1 MDRSTYNFLP
11 KEAVLA
17 TMHGKEQALGET
29 FASIGVTLCVPKA
42 FDSDR
47 FGTFS
52 GEIERQ
58 GSMQDAARAKLTAAM
73 ATTGM
78 SVGLVSEGAYGAH
91 PVIPF
96 AAAGTEL
103 LIWRDDENNY
113 EVVEHWF
120 DANPAYDHAQAKNL
134 QEARQFLDR
143 ISFPDTAVIV
153 APASNREAPCGKGL
167 RSMRDVE
174 HAVKT
179 AIDTC
184 IHSMCFLQTDMRAHM
199 NPRRMETIRQLGK
212 KMADRLVCRCHA
224 CGTPGWGLLR
234 KDTGLPCKWCGG
246 PSLLV
251 SHEVHG
257 CVACD
262 AINMEPRSD
271 GHTYADP
278 AHCPRC
284 NP

>member
-1 MDRSTYNFLP
+1 MGLSTYNFLP

-17 TMHGKEQALGET
+17 TMHGKEQALGEA
-29 FASIGVTLCVPKA
+29 FASIGVKLSVPTN
-42 FDSDR
+42 FNSDR

-52 GEIERQ
+52 GETERP
-58 GSMQDAARAKLTAAM
+58 GSMQEAARAKLTAAM
-73 ATTGM
+73 SATGM

-91 PVIPF
+91 PIIPF

-103 LIWRDDENNY
+103 LIWRDDANNY

-120 DANPAYDHAQAKNL
+120 DANPVYDHAQAKEL
-134 QEARQFLDR
+134 QDVRQFLDR
-143 ISFPDTAVIV
+143 ISFPNTAVIV
-153 APASNREAPCGKGL
+153 APSSNREAPCGKGL
-167 RSMRDVE
+167 RTIRDVE
-174 HAVKT
+174 QAFEA

-184 IHSMCFLQTDMRAHM
+184 DHNLCFLQTDMRAHM
-199 NPRRMETIRQLGK
+199 NPRRMEIIRLLGK
-212 KMADRLVCRCHA
+212 KMTNRIVRRCHA

-234 KDTGLPCKWCGG
+234 KETGLPCKWCGG

-251 SHEVHG
+251 SHAVHG

-262 AINMEPRSD
+262 ETTVEPRSD
-271 GHTYADP
+271 GQTHADP
-278 AHCPRC
+278 AHCPLC

>member
-1 MDRSTYNFLP
+1 MDNRTDHFLP

-17 TMHGKEQALGET
+17 TMHGKEQALGDT
-29 FASIGVTLCVPKA
+29 FTSIGIRLCVPND
-42 FDSDR
+42 FDSDQ

-52 GEIERQ
+52 GEIDRQ
-58 GSMQDAARAKLTAAM
+58 GSMQDAARAKLTTAM

-96 AAAGTEL
+96 APAGTEL
-103 LIWRDDENNY
+103 LIWRDNENNY
-113 EVVEHWF
+113 EVVEQWF
-120 DANPAYDHAQAKNL
+120 DPNPVYDHTQAKDA
-134 QEARQFLDR
+134 QEIWHFLER
-143 ISFPDTAVIV
+143 IGFPDTAVIV
-153 APASNREAPCGKGL
+153 APSSYREAPCGKGL
-167 RSMRDVE
+167 RSIRDVE
-174 HAVKT
+174 QAFKT
-179 AIDTC
+179 AIDRCDHGT
-184 IHSMCFLQTDMRAHM
+184 CFLQTDMRAHM
-199 NPRRMETIRQLGK
+199 NPRRMETIRRLGK

-224 CGTPGWGLLR
+224 CETPGWGLLR
-234 KDTGLPCKWCGG
+234 KETGLPCKWCGG

-262 AINMEPRSD
+262 ETIMKPRSD
-271 GHTYADP
+271 GQTQADP
-278 AHCPRC
+278 ANCPMC

>member
-1 MDRSTYNFLP
+1 MDCRIRAMDHSIDNFLP
-11 KEAVLA
+11 TEAVLA

-42 FDSDR
+42 FDSDQ

-52 GEIERQ
+52 GEIERP

-73 ATTGM
+73 ATTGI

-134 QEARQFLDR
+134 KRQ
-143 ISFPDTAVIV
+143 
-153 APASNREAPCGKGL
+153 
-167 RSMRDVE
+167 
-174 HAVKT
+174 
-179 AIDTC
+179 
-184 IHSMCFLQTDMRAHM
+184 
-199 NPRRMETIRQLGK
+199 
-212 KMADRLVCRCHA
+212 
-224 CGTPGWGLLR
+224 
-234 KDTGLPCKWCGG
+234 
-246 PSLLV
+246 
-251 SHEVHG
+251 
-257 CVACD
+257 
-262 AINMEPRSD
+262 
-271 GHTYADP
+271 
-278 AHCPRC
+278 
-284 NP
+284 